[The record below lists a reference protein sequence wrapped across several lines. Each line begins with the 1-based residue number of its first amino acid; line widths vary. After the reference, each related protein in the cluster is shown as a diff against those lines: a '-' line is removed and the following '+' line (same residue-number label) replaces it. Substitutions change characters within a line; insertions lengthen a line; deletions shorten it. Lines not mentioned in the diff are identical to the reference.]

1 MICYQAYKSI
11 WSICWFLVFFGIV
24 KCPKNG
30 DLCPILTRKIEK
42 MADFCG
48 FAGVCAA
55 NGAVFRGF
63 FVVGRVI
70 FVPTGD
76 FVMALG

>member
-1 MICYQAYKSI
+1 MVICTLF
-11 WSICWFLVFFGIV
+11 WS
-24 KCPKNG
+24 KK
-30 DLCPILTRKIEK
+30 TKK

-48 FAGVCAA
+48 FAGVCAS

-70 FVPTGD
+70 FVTTVD
-76 FVMALG
+76 FVMPLG

>member
-1 MICYQAYKSI
+1 MFFL
-11 WSICWFLVFFGIV
+11 WFWGG

-30 DLCPILTRKIEK
+30 DLCPILAQKIEK

-48 FAGVCAA
+48 FAGVCAPD
-55 NGAVFRGF
+55 GAVFRGF

-70 FVPTGD
+70 FVTTVD
-76 FVMALG
+76 FVMPLG

>member
-1 MICYQAYKSI
+1 MVFL
-11 WSICWFLVFFGIV
+11 WFWGG

-30 DLCPILTRKIEK
+30 DLCPILAQKIEK

-48 FAGVCAA
+48 FAGVCAPD
-55 NGAVFRGF
+55 GAVFRGF

-70 FVPTGD
+70 FCDDG
-76 FVMALG
+76 

>member
-1 MICYQAYKSI
+1 MVDLLVSG
-11 WSICWFLVFFGIV
+11 FLEIV

-30 DLCPILTRKIEK
+30 DLCPILTQKIEK

-48 FAGVCAA
+48 FAGVCAPD
-55 NGAVFRGF
+55 GAVFRGF

-70 FVPTGD
+70 FVTTVD
-76 FVMALG
+76 FVMPLG

>member
-1 MICYQAYKSI
+1 MADL
-11 WSICWFLVFFGIV
+11 LVSGFFGIV

-30 DLCPILTRKIEK
+30 DLCPILAQKIEK

-48 FAGVCAA
+48 FAGVCAPD
-55 NGAVFRGF
+55 GAVFRGF

-70 FVPTGD
+70 FVTTVD
-76 FVMALG
+76 FVMPLG